1 MLHHPACSGA
11 NCIPGEDADSH
22 LLTPYGFLYGP
33 NIFDAWTTPREAG
46 KAVDVY
52 WNVSTWNPYQT
63 VLLRTRIRR

>member
-1 MLHHPACSGA
+1 MLHHAACTGS
-11 NCIPGEDADSH
+11 NCIKGETAPGH
-22 LLTPYGFLYGP
+22 FFTRYGFLYAP
-33 NIFDAWTTPREAG
+33 NIFDPWTSAREHG